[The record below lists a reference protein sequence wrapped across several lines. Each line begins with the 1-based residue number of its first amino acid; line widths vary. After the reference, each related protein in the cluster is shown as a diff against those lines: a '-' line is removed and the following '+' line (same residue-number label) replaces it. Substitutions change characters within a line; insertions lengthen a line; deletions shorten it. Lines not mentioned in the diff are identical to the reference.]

1 MVAAVLKLVPRPANQ
16 SIVTAL
22 KKHLEDAEDGD
33 LVGLSGVAVY
43 GDGRVGYYFMGEC
56 ARKPFTTRE
65 YLATLRDKILQP

>member
-1 MVAAVLKLVPRPANQ
+1 
-16 SIVTAL
+16 
-22 KKHLEDAEDGD
+22 
-33 LVGLSGVAVY
+33 VY